1 MSDLGRAVV
10 CALMA
15 LVDSEA
21 AFEQRLREVLPTVAV
36 RRAIINEG
44 IRTFSGLAFASGTP
58 QNPPSDDVFR
68 NFADG
73 ILPGGY
79 DMATYSSFRRLH
91 FEASTLV
98 VAQLKSRVIG
108 DPDEGKQKLPIVEK
122 QARLEDQRRRLVG
135 VEIEGELQ
143 PSFQLV
149 DAVNNMI
156 ETNTV
161 QWIAPSKATSRDQ
174 EVLQGA
180 KNLPS
185 VVQLEQHTLKLAA
198 PDANLEAEC
207 GSALQLQWCLQRR
220 ALALDQ
226 VRLSS
231 WECQSKWISQLLTT
245 LSCQPP
251 PGHGRISLEQLIKAD
266 KQLWTEMSKAYTG
279 AVLAAVGQNEPP
291 LDEHV
296 LRLRNDPRVTM
307 YLLPLPVMNKAATGA
322 PSSGSGIGPSKG
334 QPKTQPKKKFKATKK
349 AEKSKPEALAGMETV
364 TKDGSNVCWAY
375 NLEAGCQ
382 ASLVSGAKP
391 PRCAKGLHVCA
402 FCHKPNHSQLV
413 CNMKK
418 RGGAN

>member
-1 MSDLGRAVV
+1 M
-10 CALMA
+10 
-15 LVDSEA
+15 
-21 AFEQRLREVLPTVAV
+21 
-36 RRAIINEG
+36 
-44 IRTFSGLAFASGTP
+44 
-58 QNPPSDDVFR
+58 
-68 NFADG
+68 
-73 ILPGGY
+73 
-79 DMATYSSFRRLH
+79 
-91 FEASTLV
+91 
-98 VAQLKSRVIG
+98 
-108 DPDEGKQKLPIVEK
+108 
-122 QARLEDQRRRLVG
+122 
-135 VEIEGELQ
+135 
-143 PSFQLV
+143 

-161 QWIAPSKATSRDQ
+161 QWIAASKATSRDQ

-180 KNLPS
+180 KHLPS

-198 PDANLEAEC
+198 PDANLQAEC

-322 PSSGSGIGPSKG
+322 PSSGSGTGPVKG
-334 QPKTQPKKKFKATKK
+334 QPKAQPKKKFKATKK

-413 CNMKK
+413 CNVKK

>member
-58 QNPPSDDVFR
+58 QNPPTDDVFR

-174 EVLQGA
+174 EVLQDA
-180 KNLPS
+180 KNQPS

-231 WECQSKWISQLLTT
+231 WECQSKWISPLWTT

-322 PSSGSGIGPSKG
+322 PSSGSGVGPGKG

>member
-1 MSDLGRAVV
+1 
-10 CALMA
+10 
-15 LVDSEA
+15 
-21 AFEQRLREVLPTVAV
+21 
-36 RRAIINEG
+36 
-44 IRTFSGLAFASGTP
+44 
-58 QNPPSDDVFR
+58 
-68 NFADG
+68 
-73 ILPGGY
+73 
-79 DMATYSSFRRLH
+79 
-91 FEASTLV
+91 
-98 VAQLKSRVIG
+98 
-108 DPDEGKQKLPIVEK
+108 
-122 QARLEDQRRRLVG
+122 
-135 VEIEGELQ
+135 
-143 PSFQLV
+143 
-149 DAVNNMI
+149 VNNMI

-291 LDEHV
+291 WTNMSCASEMIHELQCTCFH
-296 LRLRNDPRVTM
+296 
-307 YLLPLPVMNKAATGA
+307 
-322 PSSGSGIGPSKG
+322 
-334 QPKTQPKKKFKATKK
+334 
-349 AEKSKPEALAGMETV
+349 
-364 TKDGSNVCWAY
+364 
-375 NLEAGCQ
+375 CQ
-382 ASLVSGAKP
+382 
-391 PRCAKGLHVCA
+391 
-402 FCHKPNHSQLV
+402 
-413 CNMKK
+413 
-418 RGGAN
+418 